1 MNTTNVFKK
10 KYVHNKYKRQLKNWH
25 FKNIIKNIKSYICIY
40 KTFQNVFNSSYFRKI
55 KQTHDRGRFHLS
67 LQTTAS
73 NKRGKTILISVK
85 KAWQAEQIVEAEDRG
100 FNQWSV
106 AKYN

>member
-1 MNTTNVFKK
+1 M
-10 KYVHNKYKRQLKNWH
+10 
-25 FKNIIKNIKSYICIY
+25 
-40 KTFQNVFNSSYFRKI
+40 FNSSYFRKI

-73 NKRGKTILISVK
+73 TKRGKTILISVK
-85 KAWQAEQIVEAEDRG
+85 KPGQAEQIVEAEDRG

-106 AKYN
+106 AKFKELTSNNVHPIKKKKKLITKDTGQ